1 MKGVLMK
8 YLVTGADG
16 KLAGR
21 VAANMLKEVAGSE
34 LIFTCPS
41 LARLPLDKKR
51 EWENAGVTVKEAN
64 YDNKQG
70 MIDAFKG
77 VDRIYFISSIIN
89 GPKRVEQHKKVI
101 EACQEAD
108 VKHITYTSFFGAN
121 REGYHQ
127 YVLPDHRATEAML
140 KDCGIEYNIMR
151 NNLYMENYLTTS
163 VMLAMLS
170 DNVWGTTAGEGVVTS
185 IAKDDS
191 ARCAAALLLGKGE
204 HNKDYD
210 LTSLE
215 PLSQRDIC
223 NMIAEKSGIPFTYVP
238 MTDSEFQKY
247 LENLHIPE
255 TTDGDFS
262 QSPVPFCWRDMITN
276 EAGISEGQMGVVS
289 HDVEKLTG
297 RKPLE
302 VRDLLDEYSYVWKNK
317 VKSWKEM
324 Y

>member
-1 MKGVLMK
+1 MK

-21 VAANMLKEVAGSE
+21 VAEIMLKEVDGKD
-34 LIFTCPS
+34 LVFTCPNI
-41 LARLPLDKKR
+41 ARLSSEKKQK
-51 EWENAGVTVKEAN
+51 WEANGVTVKEAN
-64 YDNKQG
+64 YDNEEQ
-70 MIDAFKG
+70 MVEVFTG

-89 GPKRVEQHKKVI
+89 GPKRVEQHRKVI
-101 EACQEAD
+101 EACKKAG

-121 REGYHQ
+121 REGYNQ

-140 KDCGIEYNIMR
+140 KECGIEYNILR

-170 DNVWGTTAGEGVVTS
+170 NNVWGTTAGEGKVS
-185 IAKDDS
+185 CIAKDDS
-191 ARCAAALLLGKGE
+191 AACGAALLLGKGE
-204 HNKDYD
+204 KNQDYD
-210 LTSLE
+210 LTCLE
-215 PLSQRDIC
+215 AVSQRDIC
-223 NMIAEKSGIPFTYVP
+223 NMIAEKSGIPFVYKP
-238 MTDSEFQKY
+238 MNKEEFLEY
-247 LENLHIPE
+247 LEALHIPK

-262 QSPVPFCWRDMITN
+262 QSPVPFCSNDMITN
-276 EAGISEGQMGVVS
+276 EAGISEGQMGVVT
-289 HDVEKLTG
+289 HDVEKLLG

-317 VKSWKEM
+317 VKNWKEM